1 MGGRGGGLE
10 VVVVVE
16 REREVFVVV
25 REGRDK
31 KAAVGEYGMS
41 CCNNL

>member
-10 VVVVVE
+10 VLVVV
-16 REREVFVVV
+16 EREVFVVV
-25 REGRDK
+25 REGRGK